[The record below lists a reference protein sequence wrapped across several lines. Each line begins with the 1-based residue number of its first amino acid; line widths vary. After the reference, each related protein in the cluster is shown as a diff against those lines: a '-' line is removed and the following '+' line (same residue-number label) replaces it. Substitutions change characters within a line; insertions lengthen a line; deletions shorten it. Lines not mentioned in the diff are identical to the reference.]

1 MMSIIFSL
9 FNMNIITL
17 FVSIVISIW
26 FWVFS
31 IYGMMAY
38 FLGW

>member
-1 MMSIIFSL
+1 
-9 FNMNIITL
+9 MNIITL
-17 FVSIVISIW
+17 FVAIVLSIW

-31 IYGMMAY
+31 IYGMMDY

>member
-31 IYGMMAY
+31 IYGM
-38 FLGW
+38 GV